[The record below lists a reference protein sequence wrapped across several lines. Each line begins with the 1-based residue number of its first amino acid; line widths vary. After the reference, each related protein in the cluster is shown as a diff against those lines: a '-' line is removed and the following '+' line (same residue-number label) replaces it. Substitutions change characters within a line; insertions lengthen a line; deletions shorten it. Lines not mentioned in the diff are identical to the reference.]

1 MLVNINE
8 GDAILTEQLQDFE
21 ENSAVKENPVW
32 YKKLLDGMIKVLL
45 VIRNFLISVL
55 KVIALFL
62 FIAMSQKYG
71 QQLKEAIKASE
82 LEYGIAHTIYAVL
95 VAILKIFAIVFIIIP
110 FLLSK
115 FICSITNNKK

>member
-1 MLVNINE
+1 M
-8 GDAILTEQLQDFE
+8 TEQLQDIE
-21 ENSAVKENPVW
+21 ENSTVKENPAW

-45 VIRNFLISVL
+45 AIRNFFISVL

-62 FIAMSQKYG
+62 FIAMRQEYG
-71 QQLKEAIKASE
+71 LQLKETLKASE

>member
-8 GDAILTEQLQDFE
+8 GDAILTEQLQDIE
-21 ENSAVKENPVW
+21 ENSTVKENPAW

-62 FIAMSQKYG
+62 FIAMRQEYG
-71 QQLKEAIKASE
+71 LQLKETLKASE

-115 FICSITNNKK
+115 FICSISNNKK

>member
-21 ENSAVKENPVW
+21 ENSAVKDNPVW
-32 YKKLLDGMIKVLL
+32 YKKLLDGIVKVLL
-45 VIRNFLISVL
+45 VIRNFFISVL
-55 KVIALFL
+55 KVIVLFL

-82 LEYGIAHTIYAVL
+82 LEYGIAHTFYAVL
-95 VAILKIFAIVFIIIP
+95 VTILKIFAIVFIIIP

-115 FICSITNNKK
+115 FICSISNNKK